1 MKSFFK
7 KLTIFG
13 LVALLVGGVLFT
25 VAFAASG
32 FSFEKLSGLKWD
44 SKSYT
49 ESSEI
54 NSVTID
60 VDNADVKVKFDK
72 NAEKITV
79 SYYECKN
86 RNDKILSSVT
96 VTESDGKLTLRES
109 KSWKYDLYLW
119 NYKDTDVI
127 LTVPEERMLSLNI
140 FTDNG
145 DAEIYG
151 NPTLGNVRIETDN
164 GDVEFIGTVNAAN
177 AQIETD
183 NGDVEI
189 SGSFSATALSVET
202 DNGSFEAEGALNL
215 DTISVE
221 TDNGRIECE
230 DALITANK
238 IYFMTDNGDVDA
250 CLFGAREDY
259 KITVDT
265 DNGDSNVTNQ
275 PHGSREL
282 YIETD
287 NGDAYIRF
295 ISK

>member
-13 LVALLVGGVLFT
+13 LVALLVGGVLFA

-164 GDVEFIGTVNAAN
+164 GDVE
-177 AQIETD
+177 
-183 NGDVEI
+183 I